1 MSELT
6 PILSRPRL
14 TAAQL
19 GEIHAAFATRENVA
33 DELIRTLTL
42 LDPPH
47 VCRPLGLLRMIAK
60 DRGLSPE
67 HIAKIL
73 RHTDAFSEHWLSR
86 LLACQLLAITGCPRE
101 NEDDTAPFL
110 ADCFRDRRVIV
121 RAWALTVLSRFTGP
135 HHRKTIAALFAAARK
150 DPAKSMQ
157 ARLRQLNAASKNP
170 ARQTHE

>member
-6 PILSRPRL
+6 PLLSRPRL

-47 VCRPLGLLRMIAK
+47 VCRPLGLLRMIAE
-60 DRGLSPE
+60 DRGLSPA

-86 LLACQLLAITGCPRE
+86 LFACQLLAITGCPRE
-101 NEDDTAPFL
+101 NEDDAFPFL
-110 ADCFRDRRVIV
+110 ADCFRDRRVII
-121 RAWALTVLSRFTGP
+121 RAWALTVLSRFTGA
-135 HHRKTIAALFAAARK
+135 HHRKSIASMIATARK

-157 ARLRQLNAASKNP
+157 ARLRHISAHSKN
-170 ARQTHE
+170 RRTTLS